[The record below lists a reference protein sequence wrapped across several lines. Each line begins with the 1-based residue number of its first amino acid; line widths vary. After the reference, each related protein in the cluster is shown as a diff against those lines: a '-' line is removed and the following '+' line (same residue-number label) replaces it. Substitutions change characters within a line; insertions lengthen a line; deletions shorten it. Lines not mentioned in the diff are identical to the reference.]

1 MKPSLLI
8 SINVGILLSYLFT
21 YNCHGQIIEYTK
33 DLTDELQK
41 KYENIRKERML
52 HFAIGI
58 FLAIVISLVFF
69 NLSTAFSPL
78 QKNNIIILILLLL
91 PMIVYKILPKTDYM
105 LKHSQTE
112 QDYKDWFNIYSC
124 MTSNSTY
131 GFLSGF
137 TVSMI
142 FLSLINV
149 D

>member
-8 SINVGILLSYLFT
+8 SINVGILISYLFA
-21 YNCHGQIIEYTK
+21 YNCHGQITEYSK

-41 KYENIRKERML
+41 KYETIRKERMM

-58 FLAIVISLVFF
+58 VLAIAISVVFF
-69 NLSTAFSPL
+69 NFSTAFSPMER
-78 QKNNIIILILLLL
+78 NNIIILILLLL
-91 PMIVYKILPKTDYM
+91 PMIVYKVLPKTDYM

-124 MTSNSTY
+124 MKSNSTY

-142 FLSLINV
+142 VLSLINV